1 MSQPFLF
8 ISKHREHLVCC
19 VSGKRGII
27 ILKDIKHQIL
37 SFGTTIYKRI
47 LLLENY
53 VWGKIMNKTLKKKK
67 KKSAFL
73 ISNKSRNILQKG
85 NGTPTKQVQVS
96 IKIIIIQYLL
106 RYQVLFT

>member
-27 ILKDIKHQIL
+27 KLKDMKHQIL
-37 SFGTTIYKRI
+37 SFGTKIYKRI

-53 VWGKIMNKTLKKKK
+53 VWGKIIHKTLKKKK
-67 KKSAFL
+67 KKCLCYFKQKQTKAA
-73 ISNKSRNILQKG
+73 ISCKKEMAPLPSKSQS
-85 NGTPTKQVQVS
+85 V
-96 IKIIIIQYLL
+96 
-106 RYQVLFT
+106 